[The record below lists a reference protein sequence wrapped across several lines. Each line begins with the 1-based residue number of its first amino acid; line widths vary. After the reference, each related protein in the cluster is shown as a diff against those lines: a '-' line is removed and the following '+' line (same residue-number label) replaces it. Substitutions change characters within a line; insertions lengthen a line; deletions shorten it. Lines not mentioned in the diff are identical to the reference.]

1 MVTKHETGVGLH
13 TTKMSNIII
22 IVIDIV
28 IIIIDIVIII
38 GMLVIIITNTIFIV
52 TFGVIIAINI
62 TRWFTLSPSLLLT

>member
-22 IVIDIV
+22 IIDIV

-38 GMLVIIITNTIFIV
+38 GMLVIIINNTIVIV
-52 TFGVIIAINI
+52 IFGVIIAIKI
-62 TRWFTLSPSLLLT
+62 IRLLTLSPSLLST